1 LFQTTESMRFFILSI
16 LALSLS
22 TGIQAQERKF
32 QLGIIGSS
40 QLSYLN
46 TNMADVE
53 TGSALLF
60 GFGGI
65 AEYSFAERYHF
76 TSGFE
81 YLRRGASLT
90 INDTTTKYRAGF
102 IQIPFQIKMRTRQ
115 FGYQTYFAEMG
126 FALGFETG
134 EMVEWEPNFDPQL
147 GSLISLFDATFRI
160 GLGVEYDLGG
170 QTKLLGRL
178 QYHRA
183 LSDNL
188 IDDQDS
194 RLNEQSVYRFD
205 YVSLSVGILF

>member
-1 LFQTTESMRFFILSI
+1 MRIYLHAALLLLSSG
-16 LALSLS
+16 SLL
-22 TGIQAQERKF
+22 AQERNF

-46 TNMADVE
+46 SNQGNAN

-60 GFGGI
+60 GFGGL
-65 AEYSFAERYHF
+65 AEYSFADRYAF

-81 YLRRGASLT
+81 YLNRGGSLE
-90 INDTTTKYRAGF
+90 INDTTTDYRAGF
-102 IQIPFQIKMRTRQ
+102 IQIPLQIKMRTRQ
-115 FGYQTYFAEMG
+115 FGYSTYFAEMG
-126 FALGFETG
+126 FAIGFETG
-134 EMVEWEPNFDPQL
+134 EEVSWDPATTRDF

-160 GLGVEYDLGG
+160 GMGMEYDLGG

-183 LSDNL
+183 LTDNL
-188 IDDQDS
+188 LSDEDPRLSDQF
-194 RLNEQSVYRFD
+194 NYRFD